1 MFAFVFDESL
11 FAFAYETPP
20 NAFALL
26 FDRYTT
32 RVYMRKSAFVLFGST
47 GARLT
52 FRTPALP
59 AQRFTLLFFLLICLI
74 YGFKGRDAA
83 RPAYYALKASRT
95 PMDASVFDES
105 LFAYAHDPPPNAFA
119 TLFDRYT
126 TRERPVPT

>member
-1 MFAFVFDESL
+1 MYACVYDESK
-11 FAFAYETPP
+11 AANAYETPP

-26 FDRYTT
+26 LDRYTT
-32 RVYMRKSAFVLFGST
+32 RAYMRKSAFVLFGST

-83 RPAYYALKASRT
+83 RPAYYAPEGK
-95 PMDASVFDES
+95 
-105 LFAYAHDPPPNAFA
+105 PN
-119 TLFDRYT
+119 TDVRM
-126 TRERPVPT
+126 RVR

>member
-20 NAFALL
+20 S
-26 FDRYTT
+26 
-32 RVYMRKSAFVLFGST
+32 VYEEIRLCIFRKHRHPSY
-47 GARLT
+47 

-83 RPAYYALKASRT
+83 RPAYYAPEGK
-95 PMDASVFDES
+95 
-105 LFAYAHDPPPNAFA
+105 PNTDVRIRA
-119 TLFDRYT
+119 R
-126 TRERPVPT
+126 

>member
-1 MFAFVFDESL
+1 MPANVLDESL
-11 FAFAYETPP
+11 LANAHETPP
-20 NAFALL
+20 NALALL
-26 FDRYTT
+26 SNRYTT

-83 RPAYYALKASRT
+83 RPAYYAPEGKPNT
-95 PMDASVFDES
+95 DARIR
-105 LFAYAHDPPPNAFA
+105 A
-119 TLFDRYT
+119 R
-126 TRERPVPT
+126 

>member
-1 MFAFVFDESL
+1 MYAYVTDESL
-11 FAFAYETPP
+11 LAYAYETPP
-20 NAFALL
+20 NALAWLY
-26 FDRYTT
+26 DRYTT

-83 RPAYYALKASRT
+83 RPAYYAPEGK
-95 PMDASVFDES
+95 
-105 LFAYAHDPPPNAFA
+105 PN
-119 TLFDRYT
+119 TDDRI
-126 TRERPVPT
+126 RVR

>member
-26 FDRYTT
+26 FDRYT

-59 AQRFTLLFFLLICLI
+59 AQRFTLLFFILISLI

-83 RPAYYALKASRT
+83 RPAYDAPEGKANT
-95 PMDASVFDES
+95 DARGRV
-105 LFAYAHDPPPNAFA
+105 
-119 TLFDRYT
+119 R
-126 TRERPVPT
+126 

>member
-20 NAFALL
+20 FAFALL

-32 RVYMRKSAFVLFGST
+32 RVYMRKSAFVLSRST

-59 AQRFTLLFFLLICLI
+59 AQRFTLLFFILISLI

-83 RPAYYALKASRT
+83 RPAYDAPEGKANT
-95 PMDASVFDES
+95 E
-105 LFAYAHDPPPNAFA
+105 
-119 TLFDRYT
+119 
-126 TRERPVPT
+126 ERARAR

>member
-32 RVYMRKSAFVLFGST
+32 RVYMRKSAFVLSGST
-47 GARLT
+47 GTRTT
-52 FRTPALP
+52 FYVV
-59 AQRFTLLFFLLICLI
+59 FFILISLI

-83 RPAYYALKASRT
+83 RPAYYAPEGK
-95 PMDASVFDES
+95 
-105 LFAYAHDPPPNAFA
+105 PNA
-119 TLFDRYT
+119 D
-126 TRERPVPT
+126 ERIRVR

>member
-32 RVYMRKSAFVLFGST
+32 RVYMRKSAFVLSGST
-47 GARLT
+47 G
-52 FRTPALP
+52 
-59 AQRFTLLFFLLICLI
+59 TLLLPDACATRTTFYVVFFILISLI

-83 RPAYYALKASRT
+83 RPAYYAPEGK
-95 PMDASVFDES
+95 
-105 LFAYAHDPPPNAFA
+105 PNADA
-119 TLFDRYT
+119 RI
-126 TRERPVPT
+126 RVR

>member
-83 RPAYYALKASRT
+83 RPAYYAPEGK
-95 PMDASVFDES
+95 
-105 LFAYAHDPPPNAFA
+105 PNAD
-119 TLFDRYT
+119 DRM
-126 TRERPVPT
+126 RAR

>member
-59 AQRFTLLFFLLICLI
+59 AQRFTLLFFILISLI
-74 YGFKGRDAA
+74 YGFKGRDAT
-83 RPAYYALKASRT
+83 RPAYDAPEGKANTDVR
-95 PMDASVFDES
+95 V
-105 LFAYAHDPPPNAFA
+105 
-119 TLFDRYT
+119 RV
-126 TRERPVPT
+126 R